1 VSREPAAVID
11 RERFDAV
18 VFDMDGVITDTARVH
33 EAAWKRLFDD
43 FLRERDGEG
52 FVPFS
57 AEDYRSHVDG
67 KPRYDGVRDFL
78 ASRGITL
85 PEGTA
90 DDAPGTPTIQGL
102 GNRKNEYFLAS
113 LAEGVRPYP
122 HGVAFVHR
130 LQDAGF
136 GTAIISASRNAAA
149 VLQAA
154 GLADLF
160 AVRVDGVVAAELGL
174 AGKPAPDVFIE
185 AARRLDTTPGRTVVV
200 EDALAGVEAGR
211 AGGFGLVVG
220 VDRAGQAD
228 ALREHGADAVTSD
241 LGALRVVGPP
251 RPIAALPDALDT
263 WPHVA
268 ERLRDARPA
277 VFLDY
282 DGTLTPIVE
291 RPEDAHLDP
300 GMRAALRRL
309 AAVAPVAIVSGRD
322 VRFVIDEVDLPD
334 VYYLGSHGFD
344 VVAPEGTTL
353 STGREDEFRRFL
365 PVLDDAEKSLADA
378 ASAIAGAR
386 IERKKYA
393 IAVHYRQVAENDVP
407 AVERVVD
414 AELARRPLLR
424 KSGGKKVF
432 ELRPDIDWDKGRAV
446 RWALE
451 ALGLSAEDVLP
462 VYLGDDL
469 TDEDAFAEI
478 ASDGLGIVVGDGER
492 TTRAAYRVSTTD
504 EVGALLD
511 RLAEAIERSR
521 G

>member
-1 VSREPAAVID
+1 MDAESAAVID

-43 FLRERDGEG
+43 FLREREGEG
-52 FVPFS
+52 FAPFS
-57 AEDYRSHVDG
+57 AEEYRSHVDG

-78 ASRGITL
+78 ASRGIAL
-85 PEGTA
+85 PEGSP
-90 DDAPGTPTIQGL
+90 DDAPGTPTVQGL

-149 VLQAA
+149 VLEAA

-174 AGKPAPDVFIE
+174 AGKPAPDVFVE
-185 AARRLDTTPGRTVVV
+185 AARRLGATPERTVVV

-211 AGGFGLVVG
+211 AGGFGLVIG